1 MLALVAF
8 VQVRLQELSDLFNK
22 KSTKEIN
29 GYPKGYP
36 FFFFFLFI
44 LQPLQFQPLQEHP
57 WEAVLPPH
65 RNGRVLKQN
74 TRRKLR

>member
-36 FFFFFLFI
+36 FFFLFLFI
-44 LQPLQFQPLQEHP
+44 
-57 WEAVLPPH
+57 
-65 RNGRVLKQN
+65 
-74 TRRKLR
+74 